1 MIDMVHDIETSEM
14 LSQQSLQRLPSS
26 ATPTVRAA
34 TVGVP
39 EPPSPEA
46 LELARFQS
54 QYPPEEPLLSDER
67 LDVLARHASQR
78 RERLSW
84 AVQPSGGQ
92 QFSTNA
98 AAIAIADV
106 LLRELTDDTIRM
118 TLDTAVENV
127 AQAVVGAA

>member
-1 MIDMVHDIETSEM
+1 
-14 LSQQSLQRLPSS
+14 
-26 ATPTVRAA
+26 
-34 TVGVP
+34 
-39 EPPSPEA
+39 
-46 LELARFQS
+46 
-54 QYPPEEPLLSDER
+54 
-67 LDVLARHASQR
+67 
-78 RERLSW
+78 
-84 AVQPSGGQ
+84 VQPSGGQ